1 VAQAGGLS
9 GMTGRVAGKM
19 ALVTGAAQGIGA
31 CAARLL
37 GREGARVLLTDLNE
51 ALACQRADEIN
62 SELGAGVAFSM
73 RLDVTNESDWIA
85 AIAASRELLGGLS
98 VLVNNA
104 GIVLTGSVEDLT
116 LEQWRRG
123 MTVNTDSVF
132 LATKYAL
139 PLMCKHQPGSI
150 INLSSIAGLIASA
163 TFANYNASKAAVWL
177 LSKSIALHCARQG
190 WDLRCNSIHPAFI
203 RTPILGDLIKDED
216 PDTVIEKLVKQVPL
230 RRLGEPEEI
239 AHAVLYLASD
249 ESRFMTGAELKL
261 DGGISAM

>member
-1 VAQAGGLS
+1 MS
-9 GMTGRVAGKM
+9 GRVAGKM
-19 ALVTGAAQGIGA
+19 ALITGAAQGIGA

-37 GREGARVLLTDLNE
+37 AREGARVLLTDLNE
-51 ALACQRADEIN
+51 SLARQRADEIN
-62 SELGAGVAFSM
+62 SEMGAVVAFSR
-73 RLDVTNESDWIA
+73 RLDVTDESDWIA
-85 AIAASRELLGGLS
+85 SIAASREFLGGLS

-116 LEQWRRG
+116 LEQWRHG
-123 MTVNTDSVF
+123 MTVNTDSLF
-132 LATKYAL
+132 LGSKYAL

-163 TFANYNASKAAVWL
+163 KFANYNASKAAVWL

-203 RTPILGDLIKDED
+203 RTPILSDLMKDKD
-216 PDTVIEKLVKQVPL
+216 PDLVIEKLVKQVPL
-230 RRLGEPEEI
+230 RRLGEPEEV
-239 AHAVLYLASD
+239 AHAVVYLASN